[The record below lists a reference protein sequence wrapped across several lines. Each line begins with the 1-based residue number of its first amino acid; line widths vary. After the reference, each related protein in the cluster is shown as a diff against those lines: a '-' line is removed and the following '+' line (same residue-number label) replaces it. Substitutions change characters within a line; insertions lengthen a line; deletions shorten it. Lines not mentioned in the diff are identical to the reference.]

1 MTTCEYCGK
10 TLRPGD
16 TIHGLKYGSMG
27 HDGKFKAA
35 LDSAV
40 TVVCGQCGNK
50 LYGFIYASLD
60 LDKPTYPALY
70 RTYEEL
76 TKCLKNGYKLIQAIS
91 KLPVSDHS
99 ALQRIITTYNQV
111 K

>member
-10 TLRPGD
+10 ALRPGD

-60 LDKPTYPALY
+60 LNKPTYPALY
-70 RTYEEL
+70 KTYEEL
-76 TKCLKNGYKLIQAIS
+76 TKCLKNGYKLIQALS

-99 ALQRIITTYNQV
+99 ALQRIITIYNQV